1 MLEANESTSQPESSA
16 YKGFAAVS
24 GWKIFKRFLRDS
36 SNLASNCS
44 PRKFFCLSKIFSKT
58 FYPFPHFS
66 KLPWRLHLDT
76 IDSPTGRTKYY
87 NISSSLWNISSLAT
101 LPLDE
106 TCSPFWNFTKLKFKK
121 TSCWEGWIAS
131 GKNKV
136 EMSIQFI
143 TNNISVIYES
153 LAFFSRENL
162 FALRVITDFVP
173 RPATEGSLQVHG
185 LRAGLG

>member
-1 MLEANESTSQPESSA
+1 MLEANESTSQAESSA
-16 YKGFAAVS
+16 YKGFAAAS
-24 GWKIFKRFLRDS
+24 GWKTLKDFCEIHQIEHQIVIQTNSLACRRFFQNS
-36 SNLASNCS
+36 
-44 PRKFFCLSKIFSKT
+44 FS
-58 FYPFPHFS
+58 HS
-66 KLPWRLHLDT
+66 RSMLPWRLHLDT
-76 IDSPTGRTKYY
+76 INSPTGRTEHY
-87 NISSSLWNISSLAT
+87 NISSSLWNISFLAS

-106 TCSPFWNFTKLKFKK
+106 TCSPFWNSTKLKFKK

-153 LAFFSRENL
+153 LAFFSRKNL
-162 FALRVITDFVP
+162 FALRVITDFIP